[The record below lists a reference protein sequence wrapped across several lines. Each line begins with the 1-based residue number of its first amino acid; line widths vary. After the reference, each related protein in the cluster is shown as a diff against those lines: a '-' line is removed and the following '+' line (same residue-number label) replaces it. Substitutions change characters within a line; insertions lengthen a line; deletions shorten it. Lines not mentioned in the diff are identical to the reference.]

1 MKRHYIPLLAVAFVV
16 TAFIACKKD
25 DTKPPVEETP
35 QKVFYNWEKFA
46 MGADLSYVN
55 QVQHQGGVYRDSGAV
70 TDPFVIFKKHGA
82 NVVRVRLWHN
92 PVIWQSSLSNGRI
105 YNDLA
110 DVEQT
115 IQRAKSAGLAVSL
128 DLHYS
133 DRWADPGNQETP
145 AAWTG
150 LSLAVLQDSVYQY
163 TLQVLNHLKTKN
175 LTPELIQIGNETNQ
189 GMLFPLGKVV
199 NNDWS
204 GFASLLNKGIQ
215 AVRDFSSNSTIKPQ
229 IILHVAQYKSADYF
243 ASHLKTNGVTDYDI
257 LGISHYDIW
266 SEGYSL
272 TQIENTTRGLKLSY
286 GKKIMV
292 VETACPW
299 TSDHADNYTNLI
311 AGTTGFAGFEVS
323 KNGQLEYMKA
333 LTQAIIKGGGLGI
346 MCWEPAWI
354 PSTLNDSYGTG
365 SSWENMTLFDFTGN
379 SLPGLDFMSYAYK
392 F

>member
-1 MKRHYIPLLAVAFVV
+1 MKRHYIPLLAVAFIV
-16 TAFIACKKD
+16 TVFAACKKD
-25 DTKPPVEETP
+25 NPTPVEQTP

-55 QVQHQGGVYRDSGAV
+55 QIEHQGGMYRDSGAI
-70 TDPFVIFKKHGA
+70 TDPFVIFKKHGL

-92 PVIWQSSLSNGRI
+92 PSLWQSALNNGRI

-110 DVEQT
+110 DVETT

-133 DRWADPGNQETP
+133 DRWTDPANQETP
-145 AAWTG
+145 AAWSG
-150 LSLAVLQDSVYQY
+150 LSLSLLQDSVYQY
-163 TLQVLNHLKTKN
+163 TLQVLNYLKSKN

-189 GMLFPLGKVV
+189 GMLFPVGKVV
-199 NNDWS
+199 NNDFS

-215 AVRDFSSNSTIKPQ
+215 AVRDFSSTSTIKPQ

-243 ASHLKTNGVTDYDI
+243 ASHLQTSGVTDYDI

-266 SEGYSL
+266 SDGYTL
-272 TQIENTTRGLKLSY
+272 TQIENTTRSLKLTY

-311 AGTTGFAGFEVS
+311 PGTTGFAGFEVS
-323 KNGQLEYMKA
+323 KAGQLDYMKA
-333 LTQAIIKGGGLGI
+333 LTQAVIKGGGVGL
-346 MCWEPAWI
+346 MYWEPAWI
-354 PSTLNDSYGTG
+354 TSTLNDSYGVG
-365 SSWENMTLFDFTGN
+365 SSWENMTLFDFAGN